1 MVKKSTATYIHAN
14 IKDLIKTRNKTKK
27 AWQTLR
33 NPLIKTELNR
43 IEKLIK
49 KLDKNS
55 RQKDQTEE
63 LEALNTED
71 GTLWRKAK
79 IMRKKAQKIPA
90 LLGENGFAYSDSI
103 KAETIALSLEK
114 QFSLNDLSH
123 RETENEVK
131 KSTEN
136 FSTLPL
142 TNNQIDNLKCIQPS
156 EVIKVI
162 KNLNIKKACGLDCIT
177 NKMLKNLPCR
187 MIFEFTEIINNIFK
201 FNYFPKAWK
210 TAVVVP
216 ILKPG
221 KDPTQPENYRPISL
235 LSTLSKLT
243 ENFIL
248 DKLNEHLA
256 ENKILCPEQFG
267 FMKSLTTTH
276 QLLRVVEY
284 KTPPHLLQLIKSY
297 LEERK
302 FAVKIGNSI
311 SEAKIMRAGIPQG
324 GKILPVL
331 YSLYVNDIPKTH
343 KSLLEQVKKNYHIQR
358 YEFSQQ
364 QQLLFTDTSSCSAP
378 ATIPQDP
385 DRSHLHI
392 FCLQQQQQ
400 TIQLPELKVS
410 SITNVPLPGI
420 RPP

>member
-1 MVKKSTATYIHAN
+1 
-14 IKDLIKTRNKTKK
+14 
-27 AWQTLR
+27 
-33 NPLIKTELNR
+33 
-43 IEKLIK
+43 
-49 KLDKNS
+49 
-55 RQKDQTEE
+55 
-63 LEALNTED
+63 
-71 GTLWRKAK
+71 
-79 IMRKKAQKIPA
+79 MRKKAQKIPA

-177 NKMLKNLPCR
+177 NKMLKNLPCT

-216 ILKPG
+216 FLKPG

-267 FMKSLTTTH
+267 FRKSLTTTH

-284 KTPPHLLQLIKSY
+284 ITSGFEKGECTGAVFLDVQKAFDRVWIQGLIHKLIGYKTPPHLLQLLKSY
-297 LEERK
+297 LKERK

-324 GKILPVL
+324 GKISPVL

-343 KSLLEQVKKNYHIQR
+343 KTLLEQVKKNYHIQR

-364 QQLLFTDTSSCSAP
+364 QQLLFTGTSSCSAP

-385 DRSHLHI
+385 DRSHPHI
-392 FCLQQQQQ
+392 LCLQQQQQ

-420 RPP
+420 RPPSGAMDPKNYLFTVTVI

>member
-1 MVKKSTATYIHAN
+1 
-14 IKDLIKTRNKTKK
+14 
-27 AWQTLR
+27 
-33 NPLIKTELNR
+33 
-43 IEKLIK
+43 
-49 KLDKNS
+49 
-55 RQKDQTEE
+55 
-63 LEALNTED
+63 
-71 GTLWRKAK
+71 
-79 IMRKKAQKIPA
+79 MRKKAQKIPA
-90 LLGENGFAYSDSI
+90 LQGENGFAYSDSI

-114 QFSLNDLSH
+114 QFSLNDLSQ
-123 RETENEVK
+123 RETQNEVK

-136 FSTLPL
+136 FSSLPL
-142 TNNQIDNLKCIQPS
+142 TNNQTNNLKCIQPS

-177 NKMLKNLPCR
+177 NKMLKKLPCT
-187 MIFEFTEIINNIFK
+187 MIFKFTEIINNTFK

-216 ILKPG
+216 ILKHG
-221 KDPTQPENYRPISL
+221 KDPTQLENYRPISL

-248 DKLNEHLA
+248 DKLNKHLA
-256 ENKILCPEQFG
+256 KNKILCPEQFG
-267 FMKSLTTTH
+267 FRKSLTTTH

-284 KTPPHLLQLIKSY
+284 ITSSFEKGECTGAVFLDVEKAFDRVWIQGLIPKLIRYKTPPHLLQLLKSY
-297 LEERK
+297 LKERK

-324 GKILPVL
+324 GKISPVV

-343 KSLLEQVKKNYHIQR
+343 KILLG
-358 YEFSQQ
+358 
-364 QQLLFTDTSSCSAP
+364 TSSCSAP

-385 DRSHLHI
+385 DRSHPHI
-392 FCLQQQQQ
+392 LCLQQQQQ

-410 SITNVPLPGI
+410 SIANAGNPFGDHGPQKLLVYCYF
-420 RPP
+420 RPISVWRSRSLHAHAYWKQALRMHKLTQGLRRGRAASLHCLTFLLQRHGEMNGV